1 MVYIEQW
8 QQAFY
13 TARNVVKTLKSTGL
27 QINPYDPCVP
37 NLLVN
42 NKQQT
47 TCFRVDDCKLSHQ
60 DIKVN
65 DEFINTLRDE
75 YDSVFEDGY

>member
-1 MVYIEQW
+1 M
-8 QQAFY
+8 
-13 TARNVVKTLKSTGL
+13 
-27 QINPYDPCVP
+27 
-37 NLLVN
+37 N

-47 TCFRVDDCKLSHQ
+47 TCFRVDECKLSHQ

-75 YDSVFEDGY
+75 YDSVFEDGYWKIKVIRVKVHEYLGMTLYYSVKCQVKITMLDYIN